1 MNIYRLESKIDTRRM
16 MANVFILGRF
26 PVSFAAA
33 VVSMLGYFLHTPEVT
48 CAVFAIGL
56 GSFFLCAGCSAL
68 NQVQEKSTDGYFSR
82 TVLRPLPQGYMSARM
97 AALMGGLWIGLAASL
112 YAMTGSVLTLILGAG
127 VVAVYN
133 GMYTALK
140 RRSSIALL
148 IGSAAR
154 AMPPLIGWV
163 SAGGSVSDPLIV
175 TNCAIWYFAQ
185 IAHGWVQIYT
195 YKEEYLSRF
204 SPLVV
209 SYFVL
214 MHHKVLMRVWYFAYI
229 CSIMSFALVCTWTLG
244 VSSLV
249 GAFLGGVLLLGSVL
263 PLTKLTSLYLFD
275 IASMCILLGA
285 VLVQL

>member
-1 MNIYRLESKIDTRRM
+1 MNIYRLESKLDARRM
-16 MANVFILGRF
+16 VANVVVLGRF
-26 PVSFAAA
+26 PLSFVVA
-33 VVSMLGYFLHTPEVT
+33 VVSMLGYFLHTPDVT
-48 CAVFAIGL
+48 CGAFAAGL

-68 NQVQEKSTDGYFSR
+68 NQVQEKRTDGYFSR
-82 TVLRPLPQGYMSARM
+82 TVLRPLPQGYLSARM
-97 AALMGGLWIGLAASL
+97 AALMGGVWIGLAASL
-112 YAMTGSVLTLILGAG
+112 YAMTGSVQTLALGAG
-127 VVAVYN
+127 VVVVYN

-148 IGSAAR
+148 VGCVAGAL
-154 AMPPLIGWV
+154 PPLMGWV
-163 SAGGSVSDPLIV
+163 AAGGSITDPLIL
-175 TNCAIWYFAQ
+175 TNCTIWYFAQ

-195 YKEEYLSRF
+195 HKEEYLSRF

-249 GAFLGGVLLLGSVL
+249 GAFLGGILLLGSVL
-263 PLTKLTSLYLFD
+263 PLTRLTSLRLFD